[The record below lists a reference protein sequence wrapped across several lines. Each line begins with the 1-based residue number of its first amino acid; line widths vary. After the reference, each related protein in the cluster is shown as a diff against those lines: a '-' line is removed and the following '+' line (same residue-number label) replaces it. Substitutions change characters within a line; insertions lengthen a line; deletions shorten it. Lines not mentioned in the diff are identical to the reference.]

1 LRCSTGTAVL
11 ARANK
16 LVWDERIDPEKSLNQ
31 TLPLGQMRQAV
42 LAMLA
47 IDEIGDD
54 GFHLMEQE
62 PDSLEMAGKLGR
74 LKSAPSYFP
83 LAGIS

>member
-1 LRCSTGTAVL
+1 
-11 ARANK
+11 
-16 LVWDERIDPEKSLNQ
+16 
-31 TLPLGQMRQAV
+31 MRQAV
-42 LAMLA
+42 LAMFA

-74 LKSAPSYFP
+74 LKSAPRYFP